1 MGLLV
6 LSRHVDEVIKIGDDI
21 RVIVVDIRGDKVRIG
36 VEAPNHIAVHRL
48 EVYEAIRKGASATH
62 GDEAKSV
69 YGVVLQPLHA
79 DGKRLCT
86 VVESSSAALALSLA
100 KDHISTS
107 LYLPDRM
114 TVQCFGPASAEAR
127 DRAGA
132 WMFAKWVDR
141 HEIVRVA

>member
-6 LSRHVDEVIKIGDDI
+6 LSRHVDEAITIGDDI
-21 RVIVVDIRGDKVRIG
+21 RVIVVAVRGDKVRLG
-36 VEAPNHIAVHRL
+36 VEAPNHIPVHRQ
-48 EVYEAIRKGASATH
+48 EVYQAIRNGNRSTASD
-62 GDEAKSV
+62 GGNSV
-69 YGVVLQPLHA
+69 YGVVLQPLQA

-86 VVESSSAALALSLA
+86 VVESSSAEAALRLA
-100 KDHISTS
+100 EDHISTS
-107 LYLPDRM
+107 IYLPDRM
-114 TVQCFGPASAEAR
+114 TVQCFGVASAEAR